1 MPVHI
6 MQKKIILICNSKC
19 CAEIKGT
26 LTQIRIPSAI
36 AFTPGE
42 VKKAISREDV
52 ACALFDNDSFSG
64 DGDPRRS
71 EVLDILR
78 NSGKDFVFS
87 SSAPS
92 SGLIEE
98 AKMTGA
104 SDFIAKPFNI
114 REFILRINA
123 CYYQK
128 KRIVCIGGGTGLFGT
143 LMGLKKLP
151 NVLLSSIVAMTDDGG
166 STGKLRESF
175 GVLPAGDVR
184 QNLVALANVPML
196 MSEVLQHR
204 FKAGG
209 EAFKGHNLGNLF
221 LTALYE
227 IKGSMKEG
235 VRCFGDILN
244 IQGIV
249 VPVTDTYVHLNAR
262 FEDGMVI
269 SGESKIDKAE
279 GRHPDLRIKDLW
291 HEPKAEC
298 NIDAYSNILNTDLVV
313 IGPGDLFTSVITNLI
328 VEFIPEAIAR
338 TKAKKVYIC
347 NLMTKPGETAH
358 YGVFEHVREIVKY
371 LGGDHLDYVI
381 VSKTKLSTRACRIYK
396 ARGQLPVS
404 LREIKKIESVTK
416 AKIIIADVG
425 HETDLVRH
433 DSEKIKEVVRK
444 ILKIRE

>member
-1 MPVHI
+1 
-6 MQKKIILICNSKC
+6 MQKKVILVCNHKC
-19 CAEIKGT
+19 GSDIKST
-26 LTQIRIPSAI
+26 LTQIRIPSSIIFNPGKIRRAI
-36 AFTPGE
+36 NRSNA
-42 VKKAISREDV
+42 

-64 DGDPRRS
+64 DCAPKRM
-71 EVLDILR
+71 EILNILK
-78 NSGKDFVFS
+78 NSKKDFLFS

-92 SGLIEE
+92 SGLIDE
-98 AKMTGA
+98 AKRMGA
-104 SDFIAKPFNI
+104 ADFISKPFNI

-128 KRIVCIGGGTGLFGT
+128 KRIACIGGGTGLFGT

-175 GVLPAGDVR
+175 GILPAGDVR
-184 QNLVALANVPML
+184 QNLVALANVPIL

-235 VRCFGDILN
+235 VKCFGDILN

-249 VPVTDTYVHLNAR
+249 VPVTDTYVKLNAR
-262 FEDGMVI
+262 FEDGTI
-269 SGESKIDKAE
+269 LSGESKIDRAE
-279 GRHPDLRIKDLW
+279 GRHPDLRIEDLW
-291 HEPKAEC
+291 HDPKAEC

-313 IGPGDLFTSVITNLI
+313 IGPGDLFTSIITNLI
-328 VEFIPEAIAR
+328 VDSIPEAIAK

-358 YGVFEHVREIVKY
+358 FGVFEHVREIVKY
-371 LGGDHLDYVI
+371 LGGDYLDYVI
-381 VSKTKLSTRACRIYK
+381 VSKTKLSARARKIYRI
-396 ARGQLPVS
+396 RGQLPVS
-404 LREIKKIESVTK
+404 LREIKKIEEITK

-433 DSEKIKEVVRK
+433 DSEKIKEVVRR

>member
-1 MPVHI
+1 MH
-6 MQKKIILICNSKC
+6 KKIILICNRKC
-19 CAEIKGT
+19 CSEIKST

-36 AFTPGE
+36 IINPG
-42 VKKAISREDV
+42 KIREALDGDDV
-52 ACALFDNDSFSG
+52 ACAMFDNDSFSA
-64 DGDPRRS
+64 
-71 EVLDILR
+71 EVAANRLEILNILR
-78 NSGKDFVFS
+78 NSKKDFIFS

-92 SGLIEE
+92 LALIDE
-98 AKMTGA
+98 AKRMGA
-104 SDFIAKPFNI
+104 ADFIAKPFNI

-128 KRIVCIGGGTGLFGT
+128 RRIVCIGGGTGLFGT

-175 GVLPAGDVR
+175 GILPAGDVR
-184 QNLVALANVPML
+184 QNLVALANVPAL

-235 VRCFGDILN
+235 VKCFGDILN

-249 VPVTDTYVHLNAR
+249 VPVTDTYVKLNAR
-262 FEDGMVI
+262 FENGVTI
-269 SGESKIDKAE
+269 SGESRIDRAE
-279 GRHPDLRIKDLW
+279 GRHPDLKIEDLW

-298 NIDAYSNILNTDLVV
+298 NVDAYANVLNTDLVV

-328 VEFIPEAIAR
+328 VEHMPEAIAK

-358 YGVFEHVREIVKY
+358 YGVYEHVREIVKY

-381 VSKTKLSTRACRIYK
+381 VSKTKLSARAKKIYGDM
-396 ARGQLPVS
+396 GQHPVT
-404 LREIKKIESVTK
+404 LDEIKKIEGITR

-425 HETDLVRH
+425 HETELVRH

-444 ILKIRE
+444 ILRIRG

>member
-1 MPVHI
+1 
-6 MQKKIILICNSKC
+6 MQKKIILVCHHKC
-19 CAEIKGT
+19 CHEIKST
-26 LTQIRIPSAI
+26 LTQIRIPSQIIISPEKLRRAI
-36 AFTPGE
+36 DRSDA
-42 VKKAISREDV
+42 

-64 DGDPRRS
+64 DCDPKRM
-71 EVLDILR
+71 EILKILR
-78 NSGKDFVFS
+78 NSKRDFIFS
-87 SSAPS
+87 SSVPS
-92 SGLIEE
+92 FELIDE
-98 AKMTGA
+98 AKRMGA
-104 SDFIAKPFNI
+104 SDFIVKPYNI
-114 REFILRINA
+114 REFILRVNA
-123 CYYQK
+123 CFYQK
-128 KRIVCIGGGTGLFGT
+128 RKIVCIGGGTGLFGM
-143 LMGLKKLP
+143 LMGLKKIP

-175 GVLPAGDVR
+175 GILPAGDVR
-184 QNLVALANVPML
+184 QNLVALANVPIL

-235 VRCFGDILN
+235 VKCFGDILN

-249 VPVTDTYVHLNAR
+249 VPVTDTYVKLNAR
-262 FEDGMVI
+262 IEDGKVI
-269 SGESKIDKAE
+269 SGESRIDKAE
-279 GRHPDLRIKDLW
+279 GRHPDLRIEDIW

-298 NIDAYSNILNTDLVV
+298 NIDAYSNILNSDLVV

-328 VEFIPEAIAR
+328 VEHIPEAIAR
-338 TKAKKVYIC
+338 TEAKKVYIC

-358 YGVFEHVREIVKY
+358 YGVYEHVSDIIKY
-371 LGGDHLDYVI
+371 LGGDYLDYVI
-381 VSKTKLSTRACRIYK
+381 VSKTKLSVRARNVYK

-404 LREIKKIESVTK
+404 LREMEKIREITD

-433 DSEKIKEVVRK
+433 DSEKIKEVVRR

>member
-1 MPVHI
+1 
-6 MQKKIILICNSKC
+6 MQKKIILVCNHKSC
-19 CAEIKGT
+19 SEIKST

-36 AFTPGE
+36 VSNPSELEKTLAG
-42 VKKAISREDV
+42 SDV
-52 ACALFDNDSFSG
+52 ACALFDNDSFSEG
-64 DGDPRRS
+64 S
-71 EVLDILR
+71 EQKRLDILR
-78 NSGKDFVFS
+78 ILKDSKKDFIFS

-92 SGLIEE
+92 LGVIDE
-98 AKMTGA
+98 AKRMGA
-104 SDFIAKPFNI
+104 ADFISKPYNI
-114 REFILRINA
+114 REFILRINS

-128 KRIVCIGGGTGLFGT
+128 RRIVCIGGGTGLFGT

-175 GVLPAGDVR
+175 GILPAGDVR
-184 QNLVALANVPML
+184 QNLVALANVPIL

-235 VRCFGDILN
+235 VKCFGDILN

-249 VPVTDTYVHLNAR
+249 VPVTDTYVKLSAR

-269 SGESKIDKAE
+269 IGESRIDKAE
-279 GRHPDLRIKDLW
+279 GRHPDLRIDDLW

-298 NIDAYSNILNTDLVV
+298 NVDAYSNILNSDLVV

-328 VEFIPEAIAR
+328 VEYIPEAIAR

-358 YGVFEHVREIVKY
+358 YGVYEHVREIVKY

-381 VSKTKLSTRACRIYK
+381 VSKTKLSSRARKIYE

-404 LREIKKIESVTK
+404 LREIKKIEGITK

-444 ILKIRE
+444 ILKIKAVN

>member
-1 MPVHI
+1 MH
-6 MQKKIILICNSKC
+6 KKIILICNRKC
-19 CAEIKGT
+19 CSEIKST

-36 AFTPGE
+36 IINPAKIRE
-42 VKKAISREDV
+42 VLDGDDV
-52 ACALFDNDSFSG
+52 ACAMFDNDSFSTEG
-64 DGDPRRS
+64 AASRL
-71 EVLDILR
+71 EILNILR
-78 NSGKDFVFS
+78 NSKKDFIFS

-92 SGLIEE
+92 LALISE
-98 AKMTGA
+98 AKRMGA
-104 SDFIAKPFNI
+104 ADFIAKPFNI

-128 KRIVCIGGGTGLFGT
+128 RRIVCIGGGTGLFGT

-175 GVLPAGDVR
+175 GILPAGDVR
-184 QNLVALANVPML
+184 QNLVALANVPAL

-235 VRCFGDILN
+235 VKCFGDILN

-249 VPVTDTYVHLNAR
+249 VPVTDTYVKLNAR
-262 FEDGMVI
+262 FENGVTI
-269 SGESKIDKAE
+269 SGESRIDRAE
-279 GRHPDLRIKDLW
+279 GRHPDLKIEDLW

-298 NIDAYSNILNTDLVV
+298 NVDAYANVLNTDLVV

-328 VEFIPEAIAR
+328 VEHIPEAIAQ

-358 YGVFEHVREIVKY
+358 YGVYEHVREIVKY

-381 VSKTKLSTRACRIYK
+381 VSKTKLSARAKKIYGDM
-396 ARGQLPVS
+396 GQHPVT
-404 LREIKKIESVTK
+404 LDEIKKIEGITR

-425 HETDLVRH
+425 HETELVRH